1 MDSTHRPTHLADLIE
16 QAAARH
22 PDHPALIDAATGA
35 TLTWAEFDAAV
46 SAEARRLAAEGV
58 VAGDRVVI
66 HCGGPALAVAV
77 AGAMRAGAV
86 AVPVAPGEVAAVV
99 ARCAPRVLVADEQA
113 SVDVTALGPPDL
125 DARGER
131 LAAVG
136 GGEDLALLLHT
147 SAGRAVCLS
156 HRAVLANRAQAAA
169 LRPAPVT
176 PVDRVLLTL
185 PLFHAYGLAAGL
197 FQVCWAGATAVLPAP
212 GRPDGD
218 DLADAVERHRVST
231 LAGVPSTYRALLEL
245 PAERLRT
252 ALAGLRLCM
261 CGGVPLPRP
270 WATAFHE
277 ATGHRVVEGYGLT
290 EAGPVVTSTPLDG
303 VAEAGSVGRPLPGI
317 ELRLVDRA
325 GQPLAA
331 PATAVAEQADRSDV
345 PADVPADDVV
355 RAEEPAE
362 VAAAAGSGSNGS
374 GRPDRRSAEPSEPSA
389 EAPQSGT
396 GITDVRA
403 TASRVATDVRAA
415 AERGVAE
422 FRAVAERGVAEFR
435 VAAER
440 AATEVRAKV
449 RAGDPVGDMI
459 DDAQDVEGPADLA
472 ADIGR
477 IALRGPNLFS
487 GYWPDVHRRS
497 GRRRLVHHGRHGV
510 PRRLRRAAP
519 GRPFVGPRGRQR
531 LHRLPAPGGAGA
543 RRAAGRRRGGGD
555 RGAGRAHGPG
565 GARGRGAR
573 SGCRGAG
580 CRRGARPL
588 PRSAGPVQGAGAGGV
603 RRRAAAHP
611 GRAAGPPPP
620 GGPPGRNLTRVRPVP
635 GAVPSHPPA
644 GRRTGC
650 PTHHTCR
657 AGCAGR
663 VRGATAGAGS

>member
-35 TLTWAEFDAAV
+35 ALTWAEFDSAV

-218 DLADAVERHRVST
+218 ALADAVERHRVST

-331 PATAVAEQADRSDV
+331 PGTAVAEHADPPDV

-355 RAEEPAE
+355 QAEEPAE

-374 GRPDRRSAEPSEPSA
+374 GRPEPSAESSAESSEPSV

-477 IALRGPNLFS
+477 VALRGPNLFS
-487 GYWPDVHRRS
+487 GYWPGCTGGPDADGWFITADMGFLDGSGALHLVDRSSDLVVVSGFTVYPHQVERVLGELPDV
-497 GRRRLVHHGRHGV
+497 VEAAVIGV
-510 PRRLRRAAP
+510 PDERTGQAVRAVVVRAP
-519 GRPFVGPRGRQR
+519 GAAELDADAVRAHCRGRLAR
-531 LHRLPAPGGAGA
+531 FKVPAQVVFV
-543 RRAAGRRRGGGD
+543 D
-555 RGAGRAHGPG
+555 E
-565 GARGRGAR
+565 
-573 SGCRGAG
+573 
-580 CRRGARPL
+580 L
-588 PRSAGPVQGAGAGGV
+588 PR
-603 RRRAAAHP
+603 
-611 GRAAGPPPP
+611 
-620 GGPPGRNLTRVRPVP
+620 T
-635 GAVPSHPPA
+635 PA
-644 GRRTGC
+644 GRLAR
-650 PTHHTCR
+650 HR
-657 AGCAGR
+657 LADR
-663 VRGATAGAGS
+663 TAGT